1 MKESSAELLRRIPQV
16 GGFLDSP
23 EGAALAAEF
32 GAGLV
37 KLELRSELEAL
48 RVGLRSAGHGEIP
61 GAAELARRVRSRLVR
76 LALPAGR
83 RAINATGIILHTG
96 LGRAPLCAAAAE
108 AVAAMGRYSVLQ
120 ADRET
125 GSRSLREEKVERLLI
140 ELTGCEAAAVVNNN
154 AAATMLALNTLADG
168 REVVVSRGQLI
179 EIGGS
184 YRLPDVMARSGA
196 IMREVGTTNRT
207 HLRDYETA
215 VGEATGALIHV
226 HTSNYRVRGFAGTPD
241 LRQLCAL
248 GRSRSV
254 PVIDDLGS
262 GALVRLAEFGLG
274 DEPLVAESIAAG
286 AELACFSGDKLI
298 CGPQCGIVCG
308 RRETV
313 ERLRRNPFAR
323 MFRVCKLTM
332 AALEAT
338 LIHFVNEDWREALPL
353 YRMLAR
359 PVDELDSAAAS
370 LNAELTG
377 VPGLAVRV
385 SAETAY
391 VGSGTLPDQ
400 GLPSRTVALAPSG
413 LSVDEFARR
422 LRSGSPAVFG
432 RIAGGEL
439 LLDMRTVFPDEV
451 AMLAARVREARA
463 VG

>member
-1 MKESSAELLRRIPQV
+1 
-16 GGFLDSP
+16 
-23 EGAALAAEF
+23 
-32 GAGLV
+32 
-37 KLELRSELEAL
+37 
-48 RVGLRSAGHGEIP
+48 
-61 GAAELARRVRSRLVR
+61 
-76 LALPAGR
+76 
-83 RAINATGIILHTG
+83 
-96 LGRAPLCAAAAE
+96 
-108 AVAAMGRYSVLQ
+108 
-120 ADRET
+120 
-125 GSRSLREEKVERLLI
+125 
-140 ELTGCEAAAVVNNN
+140 
-154 AAATMLALNTLADG
+154 
-168 REVVVSRGQLI
+168 VVVSRGQLI